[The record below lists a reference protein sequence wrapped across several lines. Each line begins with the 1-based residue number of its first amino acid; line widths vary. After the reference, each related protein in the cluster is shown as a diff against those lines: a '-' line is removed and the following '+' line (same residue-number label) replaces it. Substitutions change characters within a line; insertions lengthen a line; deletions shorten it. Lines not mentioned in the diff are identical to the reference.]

1 MVAPV
6 PVTGAWAIFAAL
18 AAVAALGTWLARA
31 YALRRN
37 LLDHPGERRS
47 HSTATPRGGGIA
59 IVAVVL
65 LGLAG
70 AAAGLAGPAHS
81 GVAAAFTAGLA
92 LVALVGLLDD
102 HRPLSPWLRLAVH
115 AVAAAVFAFALWQA
129 GSTSWLAV
137 IVCVAILVLVNV
149 WNFMDG
155 INGIAASQALLV
167 AAGLAAGLDGGGF
180 LVALGLAAA
189 CAGFLPYNFPRA
201 RIFMGDVGS
210 GALGF
215 ALAALGGVFAASAG
229 PGPGLLL
236 LLPLSAFL
244 VDAGLTLGRRVVRGE
259 RWWTPHVQHAYQV
272 WARRAGHVPVTLAY
286 GAWTVAGLVLAWA
299 SRDVDT
305 VFILCICAGWYT
317 GAASIWSLLQRHG
330 RSGGETGTE

>member
-1 MVAPV
+1 M
-6 PVTGAWAIFAAL
+6 AA
-18 AAVAALGTWLARA
+18 AAALGTWLARA
-31 YALRRN
+31 YAVHRD

-59 IVAVVL
+59 IVAVLL

-70 AAAGLAGPAHS
+70 AAAGLAGPVHP
-81 GVAAAFTAGLA
+81 GVAGAFAVGLA

-102 HRPLSPWLRLAVH
+102 HRPLSPWLRLVVH
-115 AVAAAVFAFALWQA
+115 AVAAAVFALALWRA
-129 GSTSWLAV
+129 GGAWPLAAAV
-137 IVCVAILVLVNV
+137 FAAILVLVNV

-167 AAGLAAGLDGGGF
+167 AAGLAAALDGGGF
-180 LVALGLAAA
+180 LVALALAAA

-215 ALAALGGVFAASAG
+215 ALAALGGVFGAGAG
-229 PGPGLLL
+229 PASGLLL
-236 LLPLSAFL
+236 FLPLSAFL

-259 RWWTPHVQHAYQV
+259 RWWTPHVQHAYQA
-272 WARRAGHVPVTLAY
+272 WARRVGHVPVTLAY

-299 SRDVDT
+299 CRDVDA

-317 GAASIWSLLQRHG
+317 GAASIWWLLQRHG